1 MLIFRE
7 INMNKT
13 AEELKIY
20 TKGNPEDQSIIF
32 VHGFPYDNTMWDKQT
47 EVLKENY
54 FCVTY
59 DIRGLGKSPVDN
71 GQYTM
76 EMFVDDLFDVVEN
89 LKLKNPVVCGLS
101 MGGYISL
108 RAIERD
114 QLKFK
119 AMILCDTKSEA
130 DDNPNKLRRCAGIK
144 RIDIEGVE
152 KFVKDFIPNC
162 FSLGYIKSNSLHYN
176 YIIEKAALSSP
187 VGVKGA
193 LLAMLSRTDTTPFL
207 KDIEIPV
214 QVICGEFDKLSTPEQ
229 MKEMAEKIPGC
240 KFKIIPDAGHMT
252 PIENPVEFNKIL
264 LSFLSKI

>member
-1 MLIFRE
+1 
-7 INMNKT
+7 MNKT
-13 AEELKIY
+13 VEELKIY
-20 TKGNPEDQSIIF
+20 TIGNPENQSIVF

-59 DIRGLGKSPVDN
+59 DIRGFGKSPVDN

-76 EMFVDDLFDVVEN
+76 ETFVDDLFEVVES

-108 RAIERD
+108 RAIERV
-114 QLKFK
+114 QSKFK
-119 AMILCDTKSEA
+119 ALVLCDTKSEA
-130 DDNPNKLRRCAGIK
+130 DDNPSKLKRSAGIK
-144 RIDIEGVE
+144 KIDIEGVE

-176 YIIEKAALSSP
+176 YIVEKAALTSP
-187 VGVKGA
+187 IGVKGA
-193 LLAMLSRTDTTPFL
+193 LLAMLSRTDTTSFL
-207 KDIEIPV
+207 KEIKIPV
-214 QVICGEFDKLSTPEQ
+214 QVICGEFDKLATPEQ
-229 MKEMAEKIPGC
+229 MKEMAEKIPGS

-252 PIENPVEFNKIL
+252 PIENPEEFNKTIL
-264 LSFLSKI
+264 FFLSKL